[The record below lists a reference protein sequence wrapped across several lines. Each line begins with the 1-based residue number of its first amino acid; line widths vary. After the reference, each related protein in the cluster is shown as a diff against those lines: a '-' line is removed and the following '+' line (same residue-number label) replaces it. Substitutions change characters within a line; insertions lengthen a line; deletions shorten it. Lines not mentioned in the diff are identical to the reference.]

1 MVQRLTTEEEQSLA
15 LQDAF
20 ADRQYTTG
28 VLTGGALD
36 LVGPMFDF
44 LDKTNQTRLL
54 ENVGRDTVKRGKGIQ
69 ELAGKGDEEALA
81 AASGRK
87 AALARDAIRAG
98 ATAAVQDPTGV
109 GAIEF
114 ARRAPRIIDQA
125 TDVSQ
130 ETTQRMQDALNKL
143 ALGETIISKGE
154 QQKLLARQDRA
165 RARRGLVQA
174 GLEGAGKLAQAI
186 KPVDFETRQKEIVE
200 RQGLKAERLQDRLD
214 APGRNLSDEVLEG
227 KITSEQAANIQENID
242 ARKARLGTKIQTAQ
256 AKKTEAQKNLDALT
270 SGRIK
275 GIQQLLASQVQLPKQ
290 DEVNMNIKDT

>member
-28 VLTGGALD
+28 VITGSALD

-114 ARRAPRIIDQA
+114 ARQAPRIIDQA

-174 GLEGAGKLAQAI
+174 GLEGAGKIAQAI

-200 RQGLKAERLQDRLD
+200 RQGLKAERLQDRLKY
-214 APGRNLSDEVLEG
+214 SFE
-227 KITSEQAANIQENID
+227 
-242 ARKARLGTKIQTAQ
+242 
-256 AKKTEAQKNLDALT
+256 
-270 SGRIK
+270 
-275 GIQQLLASQVQLPKQ
+275 
-290 DEVNMNIKDT
+290 